1 MHDDLRG
8 GTGDADTRT
17 LSLFG
22 GAAGDESQDA
32 PAPDAGVAD
41 VVFTEA
47 DRGDDGELKDAHEGE
62 GLPSDAGNPAPAPE
76 PESDEAAIKR
86 LSEMSPF
93 DYDRARKGEAKRMGV
108 TVPTLDEAVKDAKAA
123 RNINE
128 SSPFDDP
135 APWGEEV
142 DGDAVAHEVAHLIRR
157 HIICD
162 DETVTA
168 TVLWCMVSW
177 TLEVAKV
184 CPILLISAP
193 EKACGKTQLLTVV
206 GYLVPRPA
214 QAAGISSS
222 VLFRMIDMYR
232 PTVLVD
238 EIETVLKGDEELRG
252 LLNAG
257 HTKQSAFVW
266 RSEPDGDGG
275 FVPTKFSVF
284 GFKAFAGI
292 GADRLAETVTS
303 RSVIVQMRRKMPHE
317 TAERLRHADPLAFEV
332 LRSKLARW
340 AQDNMS
346 AIRAARPHLPDE
358 LDDRQQ
364 DNWEPLLAIAD
375 LIGGDWPAL
384 AMRAALKLCAPTDA
398 GKSAGVELLT
408 DIEDAFD
415 SHGSTNKNGVRGI
428 FQSVLLDALC
438 EDEEKPWAT
447 LNRGK
452 PMTANQLRERLKP
465 YGIHSKQVR
474 IGYEGKKGF
483 ELDQFKDAFRR
494 YVHGGE
500 AEKVE
505 TENQPNAGGA
515 SGVSGA
521 AEENYSVEV

>member
-1 MHDDLRG
+1 
-8 GTGDADTRT
+8 
-17 LSLFG
+17 
-22 GAAGDESQDA
+22 
-32 PAPDAGVAD
+32 
-41 VVFTEA
+41 
-47 DRGDDGELKDAHEGE
+47 
-62 GLPSDAGNPAPAPE
+62 
-76 PESDEAAIKR
+76 
-86 LSEMSPF
+86 
-93 DYDRARKGEAKRMGV
+93 
-108 TVPTLDEAVKDAKAA
+108 
-123 RNINE
+123 
-128 SSPFDDP
+128 
-135 APWGEEV
+135 
-142 DGDAVAHEVAHLIRR
+142 
-157 HIICD
+157 
-162 DETVTA
+162 
-168 TVLWCMVSW
+168 
-177 TLEVAKV
+177 
-184 CPILLISAP
+184 
-193 EKACGKTQLLTVV
+193 
-206 GYLVPRPA
+206 
-214 QAAGISSS
+214 
-222 VLFRMIDMYR
+222 MIDMYR

-284 GFKAFAGI
+284 GFKSFAGI

-317 TAERLRHADPLAFEV
+317 AAERLRHADPLAFDV
-332 LRSKLARW
+332 MRSKLARW
-340 AQDNMS
+340 AADNMR
-346 AIRAARPHLPDE
+346 AISAARPDLPDA

-364 DNWEPLLAIAD
+364 DNWEPLLAIAG
-375 LIGGDWPAL
+375 LAGGEWPER
-384 AMRAALKLCAPTDA
+384 AMKAALKLCAPTDA

-415 SHGSTNKNGVRGI
+415 SHGSTNKNRVRGI

-505 TENQPNAGGA
+505 TTKQPNAGGA
-515 SGVSGA
+515 SDVSGALRVSNASETHSQHPGNVSGVSKHESEPKRVEPYSTGVSGECFGGSAASGA